1 MPKKAAR
8 ALVLFLLVL
17 APLLTTQT
25 ATADTGAET
34 PVASTNTTGWQ

>member
-8 ALVLFLLVL
+8 ALVLFLLALV
-17 APLLTTQT
+17 PLVT
-25 ATADTGAET
+25 AQSAVADTAAQT